1 MLAGLREVGTAGV
14 RGAIPIQG
22 SAGDRH
28 DHENVP
34 SGGARTRGAAGLAIE
49 SGHDKI
55 AIETIA
61 IAIILPGVA

>member
-14 RGAIPIQG
+14 RGAIQG

-28 DHENVP
+28 AHENVP
-34 SGGARTRGAAGLAIE
+34 SGGARTRGAAGLALE